1 MWFRPLIPPTT
12 PDTELVAAIAARLA
26 VFFRAGVHPRRA
38 WQEVGPERADDLHR
52 GSPLGAIL
60 WRVEAGETLGDALLE
75 ETAAAQEPWRI
86 LAAVY
91 WVAHQ
96 TGTPMGDALW
106 ALSQALRERQDAE
119 RAVRSTLQAPLYTQR
134 LLLAL
139 PLLGLLVAGA
149 LGVDAIGFLT
159 GSALGGASLFVA
171 LGLVAIALVWT
182 RRLITWALPGP
193 DYLSPALDLLAIAT
207 AGGASPEQAK
217 TRVEQAL
224 EFHGLTSG
232 NPGILDDLTRL
243 SRRVGVPLRAL
254 AQAEASWM
262 RVRAKAHVTERAE
275 ALSVKILLP
284 LGGLILPAFVL
295 VGVVPVVFALLQ
307 GALTP
312 TNGLLW

>member
-26 VFFRAGVHPRRA
+26 VFFRAGVNPRRA
-38 WQEVGPERADDLHR
+38 WEEVGPEQADDLHQ
-52 GSPLGAIL
+52 GSPLRAIL
-60 WRVEAGETLGDALLE
+60 WRVGAGESVGDALLE
-75 ETAAAQEPWRI
+75 ETATAGEPWRI

-106 ALSQALRERQDAE
+106 ALSQALRERHDAE

-149 LGVDAIGFLT
+149 LGVDAVGFLT
-159 GSALGGASLFVA
+159 GSALGWLA
-171 LGLVAIALVWT
+171 LVLALALVATALVWT

-207 AGGASPEQAK
+207 AGGASPERAK
-217 TRVEQAL
+217 KRVEEAL
-224 EFHGLTSG
+224 ECHGLISGDLGMLDSLTS
-232 NPGILDDLTRL
+232 L
-243 SRRVGVPLRAL
+243 SRRVGVPLRSL

-262 RVRAKAHVTERAE
+262 RVRAKALVTERAE

-284 LGGLILPAFVL
+284 LGGLILPVFVL